1 MNRRIFSKGLMG
13 SSLMI
18 PLLGLIPTQ
27 RPAEALVKP
36 TRLRPG
42 DTIGL
47 ITPGSF
53 APEESVQRAISNA
66 TSLGLKVKLGK
77 HLQAERGFIAGT
89 DAQRLED
96 LHAMFA
102 DPEVKGIWCVRGG
115 YGCTRLLP
123 QLDFDLIRR
132 NPKVFIGYSDITA
145 LHQAIFRETG
155 LICFHGPVGS
165 STLTPF
171 TREQL
176 VAVLMEAKSPHA
188 IKLSSEQLTQPDS
201 AFQPFVIKPG
211 VVIAPLSGG
220 NLSLLAAM
228 AGTRHAFD
236 FSGKLVFIEEVGE
249 RPYRVDRMLTT
260 LLQSSNLDQAAGIAL
275 GLFTDCHPKKDERS
289 LSLKDTLLD
298 RLGNLNMPMAYGLS
312 FGHVSDN
319 CTLPVGLTAKLD
331 TDQYV
336 IELAEQA
343 VL

>member
-18 PLLGLIPTQ
+18 PFLGLTPTL
-27 RPAEALVKP
+27 RPAQTLVKP
-36 TRLRPG
+36 ARLRPG

-66 TSLGLKVKLGK
+66 TALGLKVKLGM

-102 DPEVKGIWCVRGG
+102 DPDVKGVWCVRGG

-145 LHQAIFRETG
+145 LLQAIFLETG

-171 TREQL
+171 TREQF
-176 VAVLMEAKSPHA
+176 VAVLMEAKSPHN
-188 IKLSSEQLTQPDS
+188 IKLSQEQLTQPDS

-298 RLGNLNMPMAYGLS
+298 RLGNLKMPIAYGLS

-319 CTLPVGLTAKLD
+319 CTLPVGLAAKLD

-336 IELAEQA
+336 IELAEHA